1 MSALVLAF
9 LIVSKFGGE
18 EILSGLASTTLFRV
32 ITSDTTTST
41 MLGRITIWGG
51 GVYALAF
58 IRLAL
63 YVRQDLATG
72 LLLFA
77 SSLLVPIYHVGRGE
91 MVSQHKHMA
100 FALFFAAPLAGCA
113 SNYWATVGMATVC
126 RGRPYAAERESSII
140 VPIVAAGA
148 ELQPS
153 GVHILSCYILLQLL
167 IYGIRF
173 ARTSSPYEQ
182 SADWWRSPRP
192 TYSAVARFQQ
202 FELPKEVR
210 PACRCARPAVHPA
223 IGNRERRRTT
233 GRKSVHRGGSQRRC
247 AP

>member
-126 RGRPYAAERESSII
+126 RGRPYAAEREQHYCSNRSSRCRI
-140 VPIVAAGA
+140 ATFG
-148 ELQPS
+148 
-153 GVHILSCYILLQLL
+153 
-167 IYGIRF
+167 R
-173 ARTSSPYEQ
+173 PYTFMLYFTTA
-182 SADWWRSPRP
+182 SHLWHSFC
-192 TYSAVARFQQ
+192 SHF
-202 FELPKEVR
+202 LPV
-210 PACRCARPAVHPA
+210 
-223 IGNRERRRTT
+223 
-233 GRKSVHRGGSQRRC
+233 
-247 AP
+247 